1 MPQWKD
7 CGKRT
12 RGLKRVAPLPKS
24 AKIRAAGTLGG
35 KKMSHRFTQYILIAM
50 ALGIVMGTLVFN
62 YLPDIRADI
71 AADVNLIA
79 MLLLRLIK
87 MIIAPLEL
95 ATLVGGIAHIGT
107 ASKLW
112 RSFAQTIGWFGSA

>member
-79 MLLLRLIK
+79 MLLLRLITL
-87 MIIAPLEL
+87 IIRPLVF
-95 ATLVGGIAHIGT
+95 ATLV
-107 ASKLW
+107 
-112 RSFAQTIGWFGSA
+112 RSISHMCAGATLAQFFATPLRCIV